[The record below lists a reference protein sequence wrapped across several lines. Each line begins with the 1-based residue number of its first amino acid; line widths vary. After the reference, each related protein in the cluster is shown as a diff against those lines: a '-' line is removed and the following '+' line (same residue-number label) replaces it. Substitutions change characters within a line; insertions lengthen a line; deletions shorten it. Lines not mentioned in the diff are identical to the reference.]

1 MSDLGL
7 EVIPSARRLMESL
20 RDIGYDLPAAVADLV
35 DNSLDADAL
44 RVDVDLTHDD
54 HGGWV
59 RIADDGLG
67 MTERELDEAMRYG
80 SSRSYRKRDL
90 GSFGLGLKTA
100 SLSQCRSLT
109 VATRSTVGG
118 PIRVRRWDLDRVA
131 RTDAWELERLAG
143 RSAPPQALEPLDDG
157 TGTVVLWQRP
167 DRILG
172 TRRVEGDAAARRLE
186 GAAQEIATHL
196 AMVFHRFLAGEAT
209 GPRVALH
216 VNGRELGPWDPF
228 ARDEKMTRRLR
239 PQMLTLEH
247 SEESHEV
254 AVQPWILPA
263 QHHFSSGEA
272 HERAAGP
279 KRWNR
284 QQGLYIYRSDR
295 LVQSGGWNRLRT
307 LDEHSK
313 LARIALDI
321 PVGADDAFRT
331 NVSKMTVALPD
342 ALRAPLRALVAG
354 VAGSAQDIYRRR
366 VTAVPDLERSEKS
379 ASSPDTALS
388 VGDQWPHLVEV
399 LTTELGDQVN
409 VLDRVLVALANLAP
423 PRGLEDKPS
432 DQMLAKAYHRRRL

>member
-354 VAGSAQDIYRRR
+354 RGQRPGHLPAEGHGSPRPRE
-366 VTAVPDLERSEKS
+366 VGKER
-379 ASSPDTALS
+379 L
-388 VGDQWPHLVEV
+388 
-399 LTTELGDQVN
+399 
-409 VLDRVLVALANLAP
+409 LA
-423 PRGLEDKPS
+423 
-432 DQMLAKAYHRRRL
+432 